1 MRRILQ
7 KQQQEHQHWYDW
19 SSMSN
24 ARSSS
29 LCMKRMIQSKRLLMI
44 ISIAFVVFMMM
55 NNSDS
60 YVEHHLIHAF
70 ELFLW
75 HRSENHDHNKNH
87 QPNSFKVSPTSM
99 KSNRHSQQQPLHFM
113 NNQNTS
119 NNSNSSRLGFRVVFY
134 SSFVIPILAYL
145 AHFTVVHSQD
155 GCCCYFKMLDVL
167 DRKMNLLLSSRPP
180 PSSSHHEEGMTIQ
193 QEGNVESMSSNG
205 GNGERSDETDQKT
218 SPHDEHAAVVYYER
232 KRMSHDDD
240 AVATTHKCLEE

>member
-119 NNSNSSRLGFRVVFY
+119 NNSNSSPMSFCTTPSCIIPLVLVPCGLLFIFCHSHFGLFGSFHSCPFSRRLLLLFQNVGCVGSKDEFVVVFSS
-134 SSFVIPILAYL
+134 SSF
-145 AHFTVVHSQD
+145 F
-155 GCCCYFKMLDVL
+155 F
-167 DRKMNLLLSSRPP
+167 SS
-180 PSSSHHEEGMTIQ
+180 
-193 QEGNVESMSSNG
+193 
-205 GNGERSDETDQKT
+205 
-218 SPHDEHAAVVYYER
+218 
-232 KRMSHDDD
+232 
-240 AVATTHKCLEE
+240 